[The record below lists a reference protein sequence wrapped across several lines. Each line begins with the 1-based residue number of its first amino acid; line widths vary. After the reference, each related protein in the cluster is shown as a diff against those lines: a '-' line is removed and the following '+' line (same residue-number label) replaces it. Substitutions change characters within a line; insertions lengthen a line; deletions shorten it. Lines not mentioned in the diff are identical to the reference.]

1 MPIINGVAN
10 LRENM
15 EEWRH
20 AIHAHPETAFEE
32 ERTADYVAAR
42 LEEFGLEVKR
52 GLAKTG
58 VVARLVNGSGP
69 AIGLR
74 ADLDAL
80 PMDEQTN
87 LSYRSQNSG
96 KMHAC
101 GHDGHT
107 AMLLGAA
114 RYLSENRNFSGS
126 VTFIFQPAEEM
137 AGGGK
142 VMVEEGLFEQFPVD
156 SVYGMHNWPDMP
168 AGQFGIRPGPAMASA
183 ALFEIKVTGKGSHAA
198 FPHQGIDPIV
208 VGSAIV
214 QSLQSIASRNTD
226 PVEGIVISV
235 TQFHAGDA
243 DNVIADEAILSGTAR
258 SFLRDAETVIEPAMR
273 RIVEGVAEAHGAT
286 AVLNYRQIYPVLINA
301 QAESEIAAKV
311 AADVVGEDKVS
322 LTPPPS
328 MGAEDFS
335 FMLNERP
342 GSFVWLGSG
351 FDDRKTH
358 PLHSTQYEFN
368 DDVLTVGASYWV
380 KLVEKVLGG
389 G

>member
-1 MPIINGVAN
+1 MPIIDGVAE
-10 LRENM
+10 LGQKM
-15 EEWRH
+15 AEWRH

-42 LEEFGLEVKR
+42 LEEFGLEVNR

-58 VVARLVNGSGP
+58 VVARLENGSGP
-69 AIGLR
+69 SIGLR

-87 LSYRSQNSG
+87 LSYRSQNPG

-114 RYLSENRNFSGS
+114 KYLTENRNFNGS

-142 VMVEEGLFEQFPVD
+142 VMVDEGLFDQFPVD
-156 SVYGMHNWPDMP
+156 SVYGLHNWPDLP
-168 AGQFGIRPGPAMASA
+168 AGQFGIRSGPAMASA
-183 ALFEIKVTGKGSHAA
+183 ALFEIKVSGKGSHAA

-208 VGSAIV
+208 VGAAIV
-214 QSLQSIASRNTD
+214 QSLQSISSRNTN
-226 PVEGIVISV
+226 PVEAIVISV

-243 DNVIADEAILSGTAR
+243 DNVIADEAILRGTAR
-258 SFLRDAETVIEPAMR
+258 SLLHNAEAVIEPAMR
-273 RIVEGVAEAHGAT
+273 RIIEGVAEAHGAT
-286 AVLNYRQIYPVLINA
+286 ASLKYNQVYPVLINSE
-301 QAESEIAAKV
+301 AESAISAEV
-311 AADVVGEDKVS
+311 AVDVVGEGAVNAM
-322 LTPPPS
+322 LAPS

-335 FMLNERP
+335 FMLNEKP
-342 GSFVWLGSG
+342 GSYVWLGAG

-368 DDVLTVGASYWV
+368 DNVLAVGASYWV
-380 KLVEKVLGG
+380 KLVEKVLA
-389 G
+389 